1 MINFYLV
8 GAKHD
13 YRPLDEDGTP
23 LATCTLEEFYEAVKN
38 APALALDTETQ
49 GLRPFHGD
57 RVFAI
62 SFSDGV
68 SAWYWD
74 CRGRALPAELQLLF
88 LQARVWYGHNIKFD
102 AHHLHASFGV
112 ELGGTL
118 HDTAIGARIEFND
131 HLTYDLGSCLK
142 RIGLAKDD
150 RVMAYVKEH
159 KLKSK
164 EAIPHKKGER
174 ELLHFDRVP
183 TWLMFLYACDDARGC
198 FRLAIKQ
205 LQRIQAVDALLPE
218 SPTGM
223 SVVELERN
231 LSRVVI
237 AMERGGVLVDRGY
250 CQQAIEALSD
260 TISDR
265 RKAFREATGVDFT
278 DSWQKLSKVFTGEQL
293 KWGKTEKGN
302 PSFSS
307 DILETFEHPA
317 AKLVVDLRNEKSR
330 VDFFAT
336 FLSEADSSGYV
347 HPSFNSGGTAT
358 RRFSSSGPNFQN
370 LTNDED
376 APPETWSPRRA
387 LIAPDECCIVSMDY
401 VQQEYFL
408 LLDMA
413 GEMDLIEQ
421 VKNGKDLHLATAELM
436 SVTRKQAKT
445 LNFLQLYGGG
455 VAKLCAALYKPS
467 VDLETLTAICF
478 IYLYEMD
485 KHEDYKKHLELV
497 RPLEQGV
504 IDYNMGE
511 LVKAKNIRELYF
523 SKLPKVKALINKV
536 IEVGEARGYVHNFAG
551 QRYWCNKRHS
561 YVLPNRIIQGGGAD
575 IGKRAMVAV
584 AERLKGTRSRL
595 FLPVHDEL
603 DFYIHRNDLELCGE
617 IKRLMEI
624 QYPHRHL
631 PMRVDVSHSW
641 KNLGDLESGGPID
654 ARAIGA

>member
-1 MINFYLV
+1 MISYYLV
-8 GAKHD
+8 RDLSEFPQELGTLCAPM
-13 YRPLDEDGTP
+13 RLED
-23 LATCTLEEFYEAVKN
+23 FYEAIKHV
-38 APALALDTETQ
+38 PAYALDSETS

-57 RVFAI
+57 TIFAL

-68 SAWYWD
+68 SAWYWE
-74 CRGRALPAELQLLF
+74 RGGRPLPVEFQKLF
-88 LQARVWYGHNIKFD
+88 ADPTKIIYGHNIKFD
-102 AHHLHASFGV
+102 AHHLYASFGV
-112 ELGGTL
+112 ELAGTL
-118 HDTAIGARIEFND
+118 HCTAIGARVEHND
-131 HLTYDLGSCLK
+131 RLDYSLGACLE

-150 RVMAYVKEH
+150 AVDKYVKEH
-159 KLKSK
+159 GLSSK
-164 EAIPHKKGER
+164 EEIPHKKEGR
-174 ELLHFDRVP
+174 KLLHYDRVP
-183 TWLMFLYACDDARGC
+183 REIMSVYALRDAYGT
-198 FRLAIKQ
+198 FHLAVKQ

-218 SPTGM
+218 SPTGW
-223 SVVELERN
+223 SVVELERT
-231 LSRVVI
+231 LSPVTIR
-237 AMERGGVLVDRGY
+237 MERGGVLVDRKY
-250 CQQAIEALSD
+250 CQEAIEFLSD
-260 TISDR
+260 KISSG
-265 RKAFREATGVDFT
+265 KKSFREITGNEFT
-278 DSWQKLSKVFTGEQL
+278 DSWQKLSKVFAGEQL
-293 KWGKTEKGN
+293 KWGRTEKGN
-302 PSFSS
+302 PSFGV
-307 DILETFEHPA
+307 DILQTLEHPA
-317 AKLVVDLRNEKSR
+317 AKIVIDLRNEKSR

-336 FLSEADSSGYV
+336 FLAEADTRGLV

-497 RPLEQGV
+497 RPLTQGV

-603 DFYIHRNDLELCGE
+603 DFYMHRDDLHLCGE

>member
-1 MINFYLV
+1 MRSYHLV
-8 GAKHD
+8 RELSDFPQEELGTVCA
-13 YRPLDEDGTP
+13 PLLLED
-23 LATCTLEEFYEAVKN
+23 FYESVKN
-38 APALALDTETQ
+38 APALAFDFETT
-49 GLRPFHGD
+49 GLRPFHGS
-57 RVFAI
+57 RAFSLAL
-62 SFSDGV
+62 SDGV
-68 SAWYWD
+68 SSWYWD
-74 CRGRALPAELQLLF
+74 RRGRDLPVELQKLF
-88 LQARVWYGHNIKFD
+88 TDPAKTFIAHNAKYDSHI
-102 AHHLHASFGV
+102 LHETFGIDV
-112 ELGGTL
+112 AGALYCS
-118 HDTAIGARIEFND
+118 AIGARIAFND
-131 HLTYDLGSCLK
+131 HPSYGLGECLE
-142 RIGLAKDD
+142 RIGLSKDD
-150 RVMAYVKEH
+150 GVMAYIKEH
-159 KLKSK
+159 GLTAK
-164 EAIPHKKGER
+164 EEIPHKKEGR
-174 ELLHFDRVP
+174 KLMFFDRVP
-183 TWLMFLYACDDARGC
+183 LRLLQVYACRDAYGA
-198 FRLAIKQ
+198 FKLYESQ
-205 LQRIQAVDALLPE
+205 LKRVREIDSLLPD
-218 SPTGM
+218 SPR
-223 SVVELERN
+223 SASIVKLEQDLLPVTIR
-231 LSRVVI
+231 
-237 AMERGGVLVDRGY
+237 MERGGVLVDQKY
-250 CQQAIEALSD
+250 CQEAIEFLSD
-260 TISDR
+260 KISSG
-265 RKAFREATGVDFT
+265 KKSFREITGNEFT
-278 DSWQKLSKVFTGEQL
+278 DSWQKLSKVFAGEQL
-293 KWGKTEKGN
+293 KWGRTEKGN
-302 PSFSS
+302 PSFGV
-307 DILETFEHPA
+307 DILQTLEHPA
-317 AKLVVDLRNEKSR
+317 AKIVIDLRNEKSR

-336 FLSEADSSGYV
+336 FLAEADTRGFV

-387 LIAPDECCIVSMDY
+387 LIAPEDCCIVSMDY

-436 SVTRKQAKT
+436 SVTRRQAKT

-467 VDLETLTAICF
+467 VDIETLTAICF

-497 RPLEQGV
+497 RPLTQGV

-551 QRYWCNKRHS
+551 MRYWCNKRHS

-603 DFYIHRNDLELCGE
+603 DFYLHRSDLGLCGE

-631 PMRVDVSHSW
+631 PMRVDVTHSW
-641 KNLGDLESGGPID
+641 ENLGDLQDGPPTESKLVS
-654 ARAIGA
+654 A